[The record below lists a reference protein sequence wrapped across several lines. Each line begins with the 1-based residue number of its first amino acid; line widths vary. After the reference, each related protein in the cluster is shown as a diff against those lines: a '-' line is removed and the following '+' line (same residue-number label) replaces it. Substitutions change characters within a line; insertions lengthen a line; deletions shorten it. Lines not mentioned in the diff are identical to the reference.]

1 MGVKMYCHK
10 EAIEMWPHSVIL
22 GTLRRSDNSA
32 LMVEYRNAG
41 YTIGGSIGTTVTY
54 LPTKV
59 RMTCLIT

>member
-1 MGVKMYCHK
+1 MGVKMYCRK

-22 GTLRRSDNSA
+22 GTLRRCDNSA

-54 LPTKV
+54 LPA
-59 RMTCLIT
+59 